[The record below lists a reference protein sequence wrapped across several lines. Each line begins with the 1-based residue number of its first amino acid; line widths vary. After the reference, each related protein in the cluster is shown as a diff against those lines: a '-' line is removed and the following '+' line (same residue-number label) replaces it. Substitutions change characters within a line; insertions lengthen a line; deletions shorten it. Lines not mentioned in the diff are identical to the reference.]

1 MTRSRSQLLGV
12 AARLAAIGGSAG
24 IAAGVAQATIGSRIP
39 DWSGNKGN
47 PVALGLLTIALSASV
62 IVAARTL
69 RTETTPRD
77 ETLSAITLWLA
88 IVAVVCS
95 TTVGRLW
102 AIPGVLLLAAA
113 GVTLTVCGWQRFRS
127 VVSTKWLWVLLGVL
141 GGFELLMAVSAAPAF
156 TVAAGLVAGGVLI
169 GAAIL
174 ARPGRRTMTAALVA
188 ATLPFVAMTWWT
200 IVTPLLTVV
209 AFVIGFAATGRSVRS
224 IDAGGGAVLDQQ
236 QVR

>member
-1 MTRSRSQLLGV
+1 MSRSRSQLLSV
-12 AARLAAIGGSAG
+12 AARLAAIGGSVG

-47 PVALGLLTIALSASV
+47 PVALGLLTIALSASA

-69 RTETTPRD
+69 RTATTPRD

-88 IVAVVCS
+88 TVAVICS

-102 AIPGVLLLAAA
+102 ALPGVLLLAAA
-113 GVTLTVCGWQRFRS
+113 GVTLTACGWQRFRS
-127 VVSTKWLWVLLGVL
+127 VISTKWLWGLLGVL
-141 GGFELLMAVSAAPAF
+141 GVFELLMAVSAAPAL

-224 IDAGGGAVLDQQ
+224 TDAGPGAVLDQQ
-236 QVR
+236 PVR